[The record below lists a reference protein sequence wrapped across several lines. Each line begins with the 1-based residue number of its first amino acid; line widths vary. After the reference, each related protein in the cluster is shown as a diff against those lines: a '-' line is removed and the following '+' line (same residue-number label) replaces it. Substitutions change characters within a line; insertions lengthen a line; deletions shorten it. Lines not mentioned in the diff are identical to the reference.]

1 MKSTMIIVSH
11 VVNDAVTHGFVPA
24 AKAMGLHV
32 VLITDHKLNHLKL
45 ASEDNQ
51 FNPDDILECDVFNPL
66 ELIEVITE
74 HELHPSAIFSNSDHL
89 QTSTAICAQFFNLPA
104 KDWTV
109 TLKAKNKHLTRQVLN
124 NKSLPSTPSILL
136 HQGDSSPRKTLN
148 FPVVAK
154 PKEGVA
160 SLDVQRCDT
169 DAALGDYCDAFWQK
183 HPTTPVLV
191 EEFLQ
196 GPLITIETL
205 GDGDNLLAVGGFDV
219 ELSAPP
225 HFIEMAACWN
235 GTHSVQFRDECLRQL
250 KVFGVGFGVCHSEF
264 IITDSGPVLVEVNYR
279 SIGDGREFLLN
290 NLSHHQWFS
299 TILKLHLGDKLEL
312 DFTIQGS
319 AQVHYV
325 VADTSG
331 TIAGTSTSFI
341 HQEGDIIT
349 QQQVLKPAGEHIQQS
364 YSNKDYLARISISSP
379 SGQSLQPSLKQAL
392 ATFNLV
398 PVEEVTA

>member
-24 AKAMGLHV
+24 AKAIGLHV

-45 ASEDNQ
+45 ASEDNP
-51 FNPDDILECDVFNPL
+51 FNPDAILECDVFNPL
-66 ELIEVITE
+66 ELIELITE
-74 HELHPSAIFSNSDHL
+74 HDLHPAAIFSNSDHL

-109 TLKAKNKHLTRQVLN
+109 TLKAKNKHLTRQVLSE
-124 NKSLPSTPSILL
+124 KSLPSTPSALL
-136 HQGDSSPRKTLN
+136 HQGDSQPNQTLN

-160 SLDVQRCDT
+160 SLDVQRCDST
-169 DAALGDYCDAFWQK
+169 AELERYCDAFWQK
-183 HPTTPVLV
+183 HPSTPVLV

-205 GDGDNLLAVGGFDV
+205 GDGEKLLAVGGFDV
-219 ELSAPP
+219 DLSAPP
-225 HFIEMAACWN
+225 HFIETAACWN
-235 GTHSVQFRDECLRQL
+235 GDHSVQFRDECLRQL
-250 KVFGVGFGVCHSEF
+250 TAFGVGFGVCHSEF
-264 IITDSGPVLVEVNYR
+264 IITQSGPVLVEVNYR

-299 TILKLHLGDKLEL
+299 TILKLHLGQKLEE
-312 DFTIQGS
+312 DFAIQGS

-325 VADTSG
+325 VADSSG
-331 TIAGTSTSFI
+331 TITGTSTSFI
-341 HQEGDIIT
+341 HQEGDIVT
-349 QQQVLKPAGEHIQQS
+349 QQQVLKPAGERIQQS
-364 YSNKDYLARISISSP
+364 YSNKDYLARISICSP
-379 SGQSLQPSLKQAL
+379 SGQVLQPSLEQAL
-392 ATFNLV
+392 AAFDLE
-398 PVEEVTA
+398 PAKEVTA